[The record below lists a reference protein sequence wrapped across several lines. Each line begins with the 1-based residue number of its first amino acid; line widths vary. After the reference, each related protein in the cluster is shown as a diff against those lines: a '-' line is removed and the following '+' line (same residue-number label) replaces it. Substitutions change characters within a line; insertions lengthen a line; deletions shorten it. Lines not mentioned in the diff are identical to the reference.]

1 MQTWNRLAKSLRHH
15 RQRLVAVLVAL
26 SVVVASIG
34 VPFALESAKD
44 TSQPYPCMHHRC
56 GCGSAEACWRGCCC
70 MTQAQ
75 KLAWAKEHGVTPPDY
90 ALAQAEQEEPQSCG
104 SCGHHHDCESEPTP
118 VAHTT
123 TDEVKKSAGL
133 GVGLVLSEDFRRCQ
147 GLASVWLTIGHALL
161 PKVES
166 RIPRFQPAPSAWL
179 AIASQ
184 SAESPPLSLDTPPP
198 RQS

>member
-1 MQTWNRLAKSLRHH
+1 MQTWNRLAKFLRHR

-56 GCGSAEACWRGCCC
+56 GCGSAEACWRSCCC

-90 ALAQAEQEEPQSCG
+90 ALAQAEQEEPKSCG
-104 SCGHHHDCESEPTP
+104 SCGHHQGCESEPTT

-133 GVGLVLSEDFRRCQ
+133 GVGLVLSEDFRRCH
-147 GLASVWLTIGHALL
+147 GLASVWLTFGHALL
-161 PKVES
+161 PKMES
-166 RIPRFQPAPSAWL
+166 RVPRFQPAPIAWL

-184 SAESPPLSLDTPPP
+184 SADSPPLSLDTPPP

>member
-1 MQTWNRLAKSLRHH
+1 MLFLNRLARFFGCRWHP
-15 RQRLVAVLVAL
+15 LVAVLVAL

-34 VPFALESAKD
+34 VPFAMESAKD

-75 KLAWAKEHGVTPPDY
+75 KLAWAREHGVTPPDY
-90 ALAQAEQEEPQSCG
+90 ALAQAEQKEPKSCG
-104 SCGHHHDCESEPTP
+104 SCGHHGDCKSEPTA
-118 VAHTT
+118 VAHSTT
-123 TDEVKKSAGL
+123 NEVKESVGL
-133 GVGLVLSEDFRRCQ
+133 GVGLVLSEDFRRCH
-147 GLASVWLTIGHALL
+147 GLSSLWLTISHALL

-166 RIPRFQPAPSAWL
+166 RIPRFQPAPIAWL
-179 AIASQ
+179 VTTSQ